1 MSQLSKN
8 DFHYDIPDELI
19 AHHPCPDRTSCRLMV
34 LDGRTSEPQHQTFKS
49 IVDLLPANALLILN
63 DTKVVPARVPIVR
76 ESGGKGEMLIQ
87 YPLNDRD
94 LRAIGRPSSRL
105 KVGEIIKCTKHESMK
120 IELLKYVGEG
130 QWDIRFHPENPWP
143 TKMEGLGEIPLPPY
157 IKREQGPEAS
167 DLENYQT
174 VFNKNPGSAAAPTA
188 SLHFSEELLNDI
200 AKKGVEQH
208 HLTHHVGSGTF
219 LPLRVDDL
227 TQHQMHLEI
236 SEIPEATS
244 QAILSAKREGRPIIA
259 VGTTVVR
266 ALESGAQQVLK
277 GEAYQGATDLF
288 IYPPYQ
294 YQIVDQLI
302 TNFHLPES
310 TLLMLVSALIGREKL
325 MDAYRVAVEEQ
336 YRFFSYG
343 DAMYVRP

>member
-1 MSQLSKN
+1 MTNLSKS
-8 DFHYDIPDELI
+8 DFHYDIPEELI
-19 AHHPCPDRTSCRLMV
+19 AHHPCPDRTGCRLMV
-34 LDGRTSEPQHQTFKS
+34 LEGQSSEPQHLSFKD
-49 IVDLLPANALLILN
+49 ILGLLPSNSLLILN
-63 DTKVVPARVPIVR
+63 DTKVVPARVPILR
-76 ESGGKGEMLIQ
+76 ESGGQGEMLIQ

-94 LRAIGRPSSRL
+94 LRAIGRPSKRL
-105 KVGEIIKCTKHESMK
+105 KAGEMVKCAKNESVN
-120 IELLKYVGEG
+120 IELLEYVGDG
-130 QWDIRFHPENPWP
+130 QWNIRFHPENPWP
-143 TKMEGLGEIPLPPY
+143 ANMEGLGEIPLPPY
-157 IKREQGPEAS
+157 IKRDQGPESS

-188 SLHFSEELLNDI
+188 SLHFSEELL
-200 AKKGVEQH
+200 KELGEKGVEQH

-227 TQHQMHLEI
+227 TQHTMHLEI
-236 SEIPEATS
+236 SEIPKSTS
-244 QAILSAKREGRPIIA
+244 QAICKAKRDGRPIIA

-266 ALESGAQQVLK
+266 ALESGAEQILK
-277 GEAYQGATDLF
+277 GEGYRGSTDLF

-294 YQIVDQLI
+294 YKIVDQLI

-325 MDAYRVAVEEQ
+325 MSAYDVAVKEK